1 MRSYLLL
8 SLALIASPA
17 LADHL
22 GPSGAGS
29 ASGLAVIAPDTL
41 DAGHGGIGFR
51 LLYTRPEHRSDA
63 ELDALAAQGIGAHN
77 SDYNL
82 NASAGIAY
90 GITHHFTV
98 SAEVPYV
105 RRDNLREGGIAGIE
119 RLGTVAGIGD
129 VSLLAKYRLT
139 GEEGLRFA
147 VIGGIKMPTG
157 STQKRDPQGER
168 LETEHQPGTG
178 SWDPIL
184 GASAATKLGAI
195 QMTASALYQFSGKG
209 AQMTRL
215 GDRLQGGVSL
225 SHHFGAQEAEHHH
238 DEAEEHGHHH
248 HDGAEIPGQASWD
261 AFIELGGEW
270 EGRQKIAGVTE
281 QASGGTWVYAA
292 PGVQFTSASQW
303 SVGAALALPL
313 WQNIR
318 SSHPDNRYRLM
329 VSLGRAF

>member
-8 SLALIASPA
+8 TLALLASPA

-22 GPSGAGS
+22 GPSGAGTG
-29 ASGLAVIAPDTL
+29 SGLEVITPDTL
-41 DAGHGGIGFR
+41 DARHGGIGFR

-63 ELDALAAQGIGAHN
+63 ELDALAVQGIGAHN

-90 GITHHFTV
+90 GVTHHLTV

-105 RRDNLREGGIAGIE
+105 RRANLREGGIAGVE

-157 STQKRDPQGER
+157 STHRLGPQGER

-178 SWDPIL
+178 SWDPVL
-184 GASAATKLGAI
+184 GASAATKFGAI

-209 AQMTRL
+209 AQQTHL
-215 GDRLQGGVSL
+215 GDRLQGGISL
-225 SHHFGAQEAEHHH
+225 SHHFGPTEAEHHH
-238 DEAEEHGHHH
+238 DEAEEHGH
-248 HDGAEIPGQASWD
+248 IIITTRSRPPGM
-261 AFIELGGEW
+261 
-270 EGRQKIAGVTE
+270 IAGMPSSSWE
-281 QASGGTWVYAA
+281 ANGKAASGSRASRSKRAA
-292 PGVQFTSASQW
+292 AHGFMPPPVPASRRPASGRSVRPLRFRYGRTSAPRTQTT
-303 SVGAALALPL
+303 AIA
-313 WQNIR
+313 
-318 SSHPDNRYRLM
+318 
-329 VSLGRAF
+329 